1 MSNSPPSS
9 EFYRPRLGQAAAA
22 GLFIVCKCY
31 VCRRS
36 VVYLAA
42 DLVELYG
49 DQQWLEDLFG
59 GRCPRCQ
66 SRTSWRVRQRYPS
79 TADVGMLCVRRP
91 AGVRRIQLWKDELY
105 SVPPKK
111 TGAG

>member
-31 VCRRS
+31 VCRKS
-36 VVYLAA
+36 QVYLAS
-42 DLVELYG
+42 DLVEIYG
-49 DQQWLEDLFG
+49 EQLWLEDLFG

-66 SRTSWRVRQRYPS
+66 SGSSWRVRQRYPS
-79 TADVGMLCVRRP
+79 SSDVGMLQVRRP
-91 AGVRRIQLWKDELY
+91 AGARRIQLWKDELY
-105 SVPPKK
+105 SAPPKK
-111 TGAG
+111 PGFE